1 MPGKGS
7 PGPSPASTGSRETS
21 KCLPRN
27 VYLLSFPCLAL
38 MEPVARTPY
47 RALSALS
54 TSEGSSRALRV
65 DTESRRKETS
75 SPVTFLFGKD
85 QGLGSYIGRASDALT
100 LKW

>member
-7 PGPSPASTGSRETS
+7 PGPSPASMGSRETS

-38 MEPVARTPY
+38 MEPVTWAPY

-54 TSEGSSRALRV
+54 TSEVFQGSACGN
-65 DTESRRKETS
+65 RKQAEGDRLARDF
-75 SPVTFLFGKD
+75 PLFQKD
-85 QGLGSYIGRASDALT
+85 QGLGSYIGRASGALT